1 MTTIID
7 TPNYQFVEAT
17 HTKKGSKLYVIQLKN
32 KVEDKFKLLT
42 RRVENHGGYYSGHQK
57 GFVFNRILSQKE
69 IDEIFKGI
77 FFEEKVELQKVDENK
92 DAWNYTLEELKSI
105 PVSKR
110 GEDTFNF
117 KYNLD
122 GKLVNY
128 SIKVPSGSTDDA
140 FISLAKK
147 IIGNALMSGKYN
159 KAVEKGEITPVRAA
173 QIIKSL
179 GYSLEQIN
187 QDFVELHPDIQ
198 AVWSMKKANQEE
210 VLDKVRFPYLYERS
224 EMSHLSDKRYSQ
236 IINDAIDSNKYE
248 KLIKEGTVSAN
259 KVAFII
265 ESAGFEIPEGLLGE
279 AISERKEEIE
289 SLVGGYADSQSIYD
303 ISEKHGVPIKEI
315 IRQFKKGLKVEREH
329 TKDKQKMGEIV
340 KDHLVENPY
349 YYDVLIQA
357 EKTMEEL
364 DPSKFKSHDEYMK
377 AFSEKERELEGLSVE
392 EKVELK
398 ARTIIDKIKYAHKQ
412 IGDGVPDEVESFL
425 KNQILNHFVSLFN
438 EVVSEYI
445 FYTPVW
451 LDLQNE
457 YLTESQRNKMLMY
470 GIYNNAHYEE
480 DVVNKFI
487 ENVIDSEMIFGSEN
501 KKLNNIFNLLP
512 YSPFEVPS
520 ELEYDLNPK
529 DKNLAEIVDAFVNKT
544 KVLTSTLGVYFGKDG
559 VFASKFTLDIFL
571 KGKKGYLPKNNI
583 EEGIYGLSN
592 SAKNILPAYGAKR
605 LNMLK
610 DKKAIQFFQEYM
622 ATYGNEKGEFD
633 KGISV
638 LTHDQIQTMF
648 KDMSVVYW
656 NKAYKDYVKKEVD
669 GLKLKVSSYS
679 VLYIKQGANLFTIC
693 LHDFIEAL
701 AAIIKMGID
710 TVQFGVSKNGLYISE
725 NVSSLIRLEESGI
738 RVSIKSNESEMP
750 HGMLYYDLNKKEFL
764 TNKVEKNSME
774 GGGDVSDKPKIVVHN
789 NTNSA
794 SDKDAQKIIS
804 EYLKNLNDSG
814 RKVFIEFLKKSNQNI
829 KDYEAFFY
837 VSKDY
842 HDKNSNKF
850 YSNKIIYQKNIE
862 DAYKNAINYDD
873 AEPSFIRI
881 YRHGNIIGYAA
892 VTEFDLF
899 GDWDGDKY
907 DEKGYLKK
915 ELKEQAIKQLKKN
928 LFVEDISEM
937 KDGGG
942 VGEEKINIRLDN
954 ELSVFKWTI
963 SEILSRINE
972 DKSGHIYTKE
982 DWMIGFRD
990 KLRKKGFTLIDSDG
1004 KPLNDSV
1011 TNGGFKDYDNSYGEP
1026 IDLPKDF
1033 YLKGKRY
1040 TGAAIFVKG
1049 KRYKKDGDFIT
1060 TNKFGLLMTL
1070 SNGGYL
1076 SQENEGDDFLTDS
1089 DGYGIRSISRTGI
1102 IINIDNN
1109 GVKIYSDGGDIE
1121 SDEKK
1126 WVDCPRCG
1134 GSGELPMYRHIN
1146 AGVCFECGGK
1156 GVVPNKSAVE
1166 IVERMR
1172 LSKKKNAEKR
1182 KLENE
1187 KQKAYYDAINK
1198 RKEDFAINFNNNI
1211 IEKVIIPNTEY
1222 KYLFQENRGFKTILA
1237 LFNSLGVKDAEG
1249 FLKALKDYGKQFL
1262 DPIFESELA
1271 KYLHETYNYNYIKE
1285 INKEYLKDFFL
1296 FESNYRSYLNKKQNE
1311 IIALLFDKYSP
1322 QYEKIGRY
1330 DDDVIEDR
1338 PSGSRME
1345 DGGEVKNNLEK
1356 IFDPVSW
1363 NYGGTI
1369 LFTELI
1375 SLLNKYNFVISE
1387 GSYLNKETNLYESK
1401 EKELKK
1407 ISEVEGFGRRG
1418 IQFDNGLQLEFSDN
1432 MPYDFYGNPFVEED
1446 KNLPDYLKQSDLGK
1460 TKNTEHKR
1468 EKKLIVTV
1476 DISYKIG
1483 VANEHL
1489 CTFEIKE
1496 LNVKSIDK
1504 GLKECGFEA
1513 STSTS
1518 EESFDNAGDTEMKDG
1533 GLLTKKRRN
1542 KLVVKPYTGYEFA
1555 KYLKKLGYIEK
1566 DGSYKVEVLV
1576 IGDGDENDRTFE
1588 IELYDYD
1595 SVSAIGTNFYDEDQ
1609 DTMEVFFKDIEYVLK
1624 DLNA

>member
-17 HTKKGSKLYVIQLKN
+17 HTKKESKLYVIQLKN
-32 KVEDKFKLLT
+32 RVEDKFKLLT

-128 SIKVPSGSTDDA
+128 SIKVPSGSIDDA

-159 KAVEKGEITPVRAA
+159 KAVEKGEMNPVRAA

-187 QDFVELHPDIQ
+187 QDFIELHPDIQ

-224 EMSHLSDKRYSQ
+224 EMNHLSDKRYSQ

-364 DPSKFKSHDEYMK
+364 DPSKFSSHDEYME
-377 AFSEKERELEGLSVE
+377 AFSQKQRELEGLSVE
-392 EKVELK
+392 EIVELK
-398 ARTIIDKIKYAHKQ
+398 ARPIIDKIKYAHKQ

-438 EVVSEYI
+438 DVVSEYI

-457 YLTESQRNKMLMY
+457 YLTENQRNKMLMY

-512 YSPFEVPS
+512 YSPFEVPN

-622 ATYGNEKGEFD
+622 ATYGNEKGEFN

-648 KDMSVVYW
+648 KDMSVVYSS
-656 NKAYKDYVKKEVD
+656 KAYKDYVKKEVD

-679 VLYIKQGANLFTIC
+679 ILYIKQGANLFTIC
-693 LHDFIEAL
+693 LGDFIEAL

-764 TNKVEKNSME
+764 TNKVGKDSMNDGGYFDNLDKKKDEINNIISGKSKVRNEDVIKTTANYIGRSKSAGSNAKGSEYIKSEETKLIKKYLYGGELEKAPNYNLLNKAKLLIKDGISPKKVWEDTGWIYDESDKKFKFEIDDSNSDIGISLDKLVENYDNFIYKYKLSDIFNHENLYYLYPNSKDIIFVLDNEPNQEQLISALSGYKDEKFYIFITLNIKNYEKIRKSGTSDEGIESIRRKLNAVITHETQHYIQGRHDFGKAASYNEIKDAIRYYVERGRSSVIRAGNTKNSE
-774 GGGDVSDKPKIVVHN
+774 RRLAIYDFVEDNISIFSYYTYINQPAEKEAWDVYYRLSLTEEERKNIPPYYFNNYEHWKSSTHYNDGGEVSEKPKIVVHN

-794 SDKDAQKIIS
+794 ADKDAQKIII
-804 EYLKNLNDSG
+804 EYLKNINESG
-814 RKVFIEFLKKSNQNI
+814 HKKFYEFLKKSKQDIN
-829 KDYEAFFY
+829 DYEAVFY
-837 VSKDY
+837 VSKEY
-842 HDKNSNKF
+842 HDKYSNKF
-850 YSNKIIYQKNIE
+850 YSNKIIYQKYVA
-862 DAYKNAINYDD
+862 DAYQNALNYDD
-873 AEPSFIRI
+873 ANPSFIRI
-881 YRHGNIIGYAA
+881 YRHGNIKGFAA

-907 DEKGYLKK
+907 DENGYLKK

-928 LFVEDISEM
+928 LFIEDNSEM
-937 KDGGG
+937 KDGG
-942 VGEEKINIRLDN
+942 I
-954 ELSVFKWTI
+954 
-963 SEILSRINE
+963 
-972 DKSGHIYTKE
+972 
-982 DWMIGFRD
+982 
-990 KLRKKGFTLIDSDG
+990 
-1004 KPLNDSV
+1004 
-1011 TNGGFKDYDNSYGEP
+1011 
-1026 IDLPKDF
+1026 
-1033 YLKGKRY
+1033 
-1040 TGAAIFVKG
+1040 
-1049 KRYKKDGDFIT
+1049 
-1060 TNKFGLLMTL
+1060 
-1070 SNGGYL
+1070 
-1076 SQENEGDDFLTDS
+1076 
-1089 DGYGIRSISRTGI
+1089 
-1102 IINIDNN
+1102 
-1109 GVKIYSDGGDIE
+1109 
-1121 SDEKK
+1121 
-1126 WVDCPRCG
+1126 
-1134 GSGELPMYRHIN
+1134 
-1146 AGVCFECGGK
+1146 
-1156 GVVPNKSAVE
+1156 
-1166 IVERMR
+1166 
-1172 LSKKKNAEKR
+1172 
-1182 KLENE
+1182 
-1187 KQKAYYDAINK
+1187 
-1198 RKEDFAINFNNNI
+1198 
-1211 IEKVIIPNTEY
+1211 
-1222 KYLFQENRGFKTILA
+1222 
-1237 LFNSLGVKDAEG
+1237 
-1249 FLKALKDYGKQFL
+1249 
-1262 DPIFESELA
+1262 
-1271 KYLHETYNYNYIKE
+1271 
-1285 INKEYLKDFFL
+1285 
-1296 FESNYRSYLNKKQNE
+1296 
-1311 IIALLFDKYSP
+1311 
-1322 QYEKIGRY
+1322 
-1330 DDDVIEDR
+1330 
-1338 PSGSRME
+1338 
-1345 DGGEVKNNLEK
+1345 
-1356 IFDPVSW
+1356 
-1363 NYGGTI
+1363 
-1369 LFTELI
+1369 
-1375 SLLNKYNFVISE
+1375 
-1387 GSYLNKETNLYESK
+1387 
-1401 EKELKK
+1401 
-1407 ISEVEGFGRRG
+1407 
-1418 IQFDNGLQLEFSDN
+1418 
-1432 MPYDFYGNPFVEED
+1432 
-1446 KNLPDYLKQSDLGK
+1446 
-1460 TKNTEHKR
+1460 
-1468 EKKLIVTV
+1468 
-1476 DISYKIG
+1476 
-1483 VANEHL
+1483 
-1489 CTFEIKE
+1489 
-1496 LNVKSIDK
+1496 
-1504 GLKECGFEA
+1504 
-1513 STSTS
+1513 
-1518 EESFDNAGDTEMKDG
+1518 
-1533 GLLTKKRRN
+1533 LTKKRRN
-1542 KLVVKPYTGYEFA
+1542 KLVIKPYTGYEFA

>member
-17 HTKKGSKLYVIQLKN
+17 HTKKESKLYVIQLKN

-303 ISEKHGVPIKEI
+303 ISEKHSVPIKEI

-349 YYDVLIQA
+349 YYDVLIAA

-377 AFSEKERELEGLSVE
+377 AFSEKEKELEGLSVE

-764 TNKVEKNSME
+764 TNKVEKHSME

-814 RKVFIEFLKKSNQNI
+814 RKVFIEFLKKSNQKI

-937 KDGGG
+937 KDGGD
-942 VGEEKINIRLDN
+942 V
-954 ELSVFKWTI
+954 
-963 SEILSRINE
+963 
-972 DKSGHIYTKE
+972 
-982 DWMIGFRD
+982 
-990 KLRKKGFTLIDSDG
+990 
-1004 KPLNDSV
+1004 
-1011 TNGGFKDYDNSYGEP
+1011 
-1026 IDLPKDF
+1026 
-1033 YLKGKRY
+1033 
-1040 TGAAIFVKG
+1040 
-1049 KRYKKDGDFIT
+1049 
-1060 TNKFGLLMTL
+1060 
-1070 SNGGYL
+1070 
-1076 SQENEGDDFLTDS
+1076 
-1089 DGYGIRSISRTGI
+1089 
-1102 IINIDNN
+1102 
-1109 GVKIYSDGGDIE
+1109 E

-1146 AGVCFECGGK
+1146 AGKCYECGGK
-1156 GVVPNKSAVE
+1156 GLVPNKSATE
-1166 IVERMR
+1166 IAERMR
-1172 LSKKKNAEKR
+1172 LSKIKYTEKKKI
-1182 KLENE
+1182 ENE
-1187 KQKAYYDAINK
+1187 NQNARYE
-1198 RKEDFAINFNNNI
+1198 RVHRRREEFAIDFNNKI
-1211 IEKVIIPNTEY
+1211 IEKVIIPNTTTDNLL
-1222 KYLFQENRGFKTILA
+1222 KRTDFQSDISLA
-1237 LFNSLGVKDAEG
+1237 
-1249 FLKALKDYGKQFL
+1249 
-1262 DPIFESELA
+1262 ESRNVSCGEDF
-1271 KYLHETYNYNYIKE
+1271 IKV
-1285 INKEYLKDFFL
+1285 LKDFDKRYLDYHFNFQL
-1296 FESNYRSYLNKKQNE
+1296 EKYLREKYNYYGYLKNKLKLEDFFFSFNTE
-1311 IIALLFDKYSP
+1311 NISDKEKRIIRDLQYKYRDEFD
-1322 QYEKIGRY
+1322 KIGRY

-1338 PSGSRME
+1338 PSGSKME
-1345 DGGEVKNNLEK
+1345 EGGEIKNNLEK

-1468 EKKLIVTV
+1468 EKKLIVTINV
-1476 DISYKIG
+1476 SYKIG
-1483 VANEHL
+1483 VAYEHL

-1496 LNVKSIDK
+1496 LNIKSIDK
-1504 GLKECGFEA
+1504 GLKECGFEV

-1533 GLLTKKRRN
+1533 GLIFNSDKEGYYIKRSTYQPNLKHEAYKNVINLYKGDKLIKEFTFDKKDWISPEVEYS
-1542 KLVVKPYTGYEFA
+1542 KLVVLYFNKNESNPSEIKCLLNEDA
-1555 KYLKKLGYIEK
+1555 VKKQYFYPFCEK
-1566 DGSYKVEVLV
+1566 
-1576 IGDGDENDRTFE
+1576 GDGKC
-1588 IELYDYD
+1588 I
-1595 SVSAIGTNFYDEDQ
+1595 I
-1609 DTMEVFFKDIEYVLK
+1609 
-1624 DLNA
+1624 LN